1 MTSDN
6 NNNNR
11 VYATPSINVF
21 RLDSR
26 QRLLSGSPL
35 PIDEDD
41 TTDKQW

>member
-6 NNNNR
+6 NNHFY
-11 VYATPSINVF
+11 VKPSIKVI
-21 RLDSR
+21 RLDTR

>member
-6 NNNNR
+6 NNR
-11 VYATPSINVF
+11 FYTKPSIKVF
-21 RLDSR
+21 QLDTR

>member
-6 NNNNR
+6 NKNR
-11 VYATPSINVF
+11 AYETPSIKVI

>member
-1 MTSDN
+1 MTSD

-11 VYATPSINVF
+11 VYATPSIKVF
-21 RLDSR
+21 RLDTR

>member
-6 NNNNR
+6 NNR
-11 VYATPSINVF
+11 AYVTPSIKVF
-21 RLDSR
+21 QLDSR

>member
-6 NNNNR
+6 NNR
-11 VYATPSINVF
+11 AYVKPSINVF

>member
-1 MTSDN
+1 MTPSDN
-6 NNNNR
+6 KHR
-11 VYATPSINVF
+11 TYAKPSTKVIL
-21 RLDSR
+21 LDSR